1 MSPAGFEAEN
11 EGAARFRFR
20 AVVAQAGGVLL
31 WPGVDRPFH
40 LAVEVRR

>member
-20 AVVAQAGGVLL
+20 AVVAQAGADLL
-31 WPGVDRPFH
+31 WQGVDRPFY
-40 LAVEVRR
+40 LAFEVRR